1 MSSQDSWARM
11 ASPNSEYPSG
21 KDLLPLEY
29 EAIKQRVK
37 KGGVILKGHWFDDD
51 TKYDELKYKYHQLCR
66 QMLDYEIEN
75 NLLPIKL

>member
-1 MSSQDSWARM
+1 M

-29 EAIKQRVK
+29 EAIKERVH
-37 KGGVILKGHWFDDD
+37 KGAKILAGHWDDPD
-51 TKYDELKYKYHQLCR
+51 YADKIYKYNQLCR

-75 NLLPIKL
+75 DLLPI